1 VKYLI
6 LGSEGQIG
14 HALKGYLTDNG
25 QEVIEYDIVRS
36 PYEDLR
42 LGHNTLLEGYID
54 NADFVFFLAFDVGGS
69 RYLKKYQ
76 HTFEFIHNNIAL
88 MKETFGL
95 LRKYQKPFI
104 FASSQM
110 SNMDHSPYGL
120 CKAIGEKYTE
130 CLNGLVVKFWNVYGY
145 EQDLEKA
152 HVITDFILKAMD
164 SGEINMLTDGQET
177 RQFLHAED
185 CSRAL
190 HKLSL
195 DFDNV
200 PKDAGYHITSFEWI
214 SILKVADIISSQL
227 GGVSVQP
234 SKGKDTVQK
243 NQKNEPDEHI
253 LNYWEPQITLEDGIK
268 DITRQIKDA
277 RTKD

>member
-1 VKYLI
+1 MKYLI

-14 HALKGYLTDNG
+14 NALKGYLLDNN
-25 QEVIEYDIVRS
+25 QEVVEYDIVRS
-36 PYEDLR
+36 EHEDLR
-42 LGHNTLLEGYID
+42 LSHNTLLEHYID
-54 NADFVFFLAFDVGGS
+54 NSDFVFFLAFDVGGS

-76 HTFEFIHNNIAL
+76 HTFDFIHNNVAL
-88 MKETFGL
+88 MKETFSL
-95 LRKYQKPFI
+95 LEKYKKPFI

-145 EQDLEKA
+145 ERDLEKA

-164 SGEINMLTDGQET
+164 SGEISMLTDGKET

-190 HKLSL
+190 HTLSL

-200 PKDAGYHITSFEWI
+200 PKNEEYHITSFKWV
-214 SILKVADIISSQL
+214 SILEIAEIISDQL
-227 GGVSVQP
+227 GGISTLP
-234 SKGKDTVQK
+234 SGDKDTVQK
-243 NQKNEPDEHI
+243 DQKNEPSEHI
-253 LNYWEPQITLEDGIK
+253 LNYWKPQISLEDGIK
-268 DITRQIKDA
+268 DIIGQIKDA
-277 RTKD
+277 RTED

>member
-1 VKYLI
+1 MKYLI

-14 HALKGYLTDNG
+14 HALQNYLLSANE
-25 QEVIEYDIVRS
+25 EVIEYDIVRNS
-36 PYEDLR
+36 YEDLR
-42 LGHNTLLEGYID
+42 LSNNTLLESHIRTS
-54 NADFVFFLAFDVGGS
+54 DFVFFLAFDVGGS

-76 HTFEFIHNNIAL
+76 HTFEFIHNNVAL

-95 LRKYQKPFI
+95 LEKYQKPFI

-120 CKAIGEKYTE
+120 CKAIGEKYAE

-145 EQDLEKA
+145 ERDLEKA

-164 SGEINMLTDGQET
+164 SGEISMLTDGKET

-190 HKLSL
+190 HTLSL
-195 DFDNV
+195 DFDSV
-200 PKDAGYHITSFEWI
+200 PKNEEYHITSFKWV
-214 SILKVADIISSQL
+214 SILKIAEIISDQL
-227 GGVSVQP
+227 GGVNTCP
-234 SKGKDTVQK
+234 SEDKDTVQK
-243 NQKNEPDEHI
+243 DQKNEPSEHI
-253 LNYWEPQITLEDGIK
+253 LNYWKPQISLEEGIK
-268 DITRQIKDA
+268 DIIGQIKDA
-277 RTKD
+277 RTED